1 VRPDLDAYLL
11 TLARVASGRTTCIRR
26 GVGCVLADAKGRVLA
41 IAYNGVAAGMPHCNE
56 STGFNFVYGKG
67 IDKKKPLTGQSTAT
81 IQVFGNACVG
91 HDLPPG
97 QDRCEAV
104 HAEQN
109 ALVQCARPDDIHTA
123 YVTLAPCLACTKLL
137 LGTGCQRICFAEDHT
152 GATGKELW
160 TKARRQWSKRPAG
173 SLDGPLPRPG

>member
-1 VRPDLDAYLL
+1 MRPDLDTYLL
-11 TLARVASGRTTCIRR
+11 TLARVAAGRTTCIRR
-26 GVGCVLADAKGRVLA
+26 GVGCVLADVKGRVLA
-41 IAYNGVAAGMPHCNE
+41 ISYNGVAAGMPHCNE
-56 STGFNFVYGKG
+56 LFWMKDEEPNRMVLQTEPFHKH
-67 IDKKKPLTGQSTAT
+67 
-81 IQVFGNACVG
+81 ACVG

-137 LGTGCQRICFAEDHT
+137 LGTGCQRICFIEDHA

-160 TKARRQWSKRPAG
+160 TKARRAWSKRPAG
-173 SLDGPLPRPG
+173 SPDSPLPRPT